1 MEEGKVS
8 WLELSSNDS
17 KETTWRRERSRGWSY
32 LLMTDSKETTWRR
45 ERSRGWSYLLRTVRR
60 QHRGEKGLVA
70 GAIF

>member
-17 KETTWRRERSRGWSY
+17 KETTWRRERSH
-32 LLMTDSKETTWRR
+32 
-45 ERSRGWSYLLRTVRR
+45 GWSYLLRTVRR
-60 QHRGEKGLVA
+60 QHGGGKGLAA

>member
-17 KETTWRRERSRGWSY
+17 KETTEEGKVLWLVLSSKN
-32 LLMTDSKETTWRR
+32 SKETTWRR
-45 ERSRGWSYLLRTVRR
+45 EKSRGWSYLLRTVRR
-60 QHRGEKGLVA
+60 QHGGGKGLVA

>member
-32 LLMTDSKETTWRR
+32 LL
-45 ERSRGWSYLLRTVRR
+45 RTVRG
-60 QHRGEKGLVA
+60 QHGGGKGLVA

>member
-8 WLELSSNDS
+8 RLELSSNDN

-32 LLMTDSKETTWRR
+32 LLMTE
-45 ERSRGWSYLLRTVRR
+45 RR
-60 QHRGEKGLVA
+60 QHGGGKGLAA